1 MSKSVLIF
9 GAGSI
14 GNHMAYAARKLK
26 LNVYITDIKN
36 VSLVLMK
43 KIIYKKRY
51 GFWDNKIKIIKY
63 ENVFNLKKYFDL
75 IIIGTPPESH
85 IETFFKIKKKLNFNK
100 ILIEKPLTNFKNNL
114 KIFINE
120 KHLIRNKVFIG
131 YNHSISKSF
140 LFFLKLLKNKNKSEL
155 NEINIEWKESWKK
168 IMDAHFWLK
177 RLNKSYIS
185 KTRHGGGAL
194 HEHSHGL
201 HILILLLKIFK
212 IKIKKIKKNI
222 FFNKKLKYDESV
234 NIDIIKDNILI
245 NYNTNLI
252 SYRVKKKVMVA
263 GNNFSISWINNFK
276 KNYDAVIFNNKN
288 QNKIYKFKKTRSS
301 EFQNEIKYLL
311 NIKKSNVI
319 KSNLN
324 ISSGIEVMK
333 LINKILL

>member
-14 GNHMAYAARKLK
+14 GNHMAHAARKLK
-26 LNVYITDIKN
+26 LNVYVTDIKN
-36 VSLVLMK
+36 DSLVLMK
-43 KIIYKKRY
+43 QVVYKKRY
-51 GFWDNKIKIIKY
+51 GFWDDKIKIIEYK
-63 ENVFNLKKYFDL
+63 NVFNLKNYFDL
-75 IIIGTPPESH
+75 IIIGTPPQSH
-85 IETFFKIKKKLNFNK
+85 IKTFFKIKNKLKYNK

-114 KIFINE
+114 KIFADN
-120 KHLIRNKVFIG
+120 KYSIRNKVFIG
-131 YNHSISKSF
+131 YNHSISESF
-140 LFFLKLLKNKNKSEL
+140 LFFIELLKKKNKSEL
-155 NEINIEWKESWKK
+155 NEINVVWKESWKK

-177 RLNKSYIS
+177 KLNKSYIS
-185 KTRHGGGAL
+185 RTRHGGGAL

-201 HILILLLKIFK
+201 HILILLLNAFK

-222 FFNKKLKYDESV
+222 FYNKKLKYDESV
-234 NIDIIKDNILI
+234 NLDFIEDNILI

-252 SYRVKKKVMVA
+252 SYKIKKKVMVS

-276 KNYDAVIFNNKN
+276 KNFDAVIFSNKN
-288 QNKIYKFKKTRSS
+288 ITKIYKFKKTRSS

-311 NIKKSNVI
+311 NIKKKDVI

-324 ISSGIEVMK
+324 ISHGIEVMN

>member
-140 LFFLKLLKNKNKSEL
+140 LFFLKLS
-155 NEINIEWKESWKK
+155 
-168 IMDAHFWLK
+168 
-177 RLNKSYIS
+177 
-185 KTRHGGGAL
+185 
-194 HEHSHGL
+194 
-201 HILILLLKIFK
+201 
-212 IKIKKIKKNI
+212 
-222 FFNKKLKYDESV
+222 
-234 NIDIIKDNILI
+234 
-245 NYNTNLI
+245 
-252 SYRVKKKVMVA
+252 
-263 GNNFSISWINNFK
+263 
-276 KNYDAVIFNNKN
+276 
-288 QNKIYKFKKTRSS
+288 
-301 EFQNEIKYLL
+301 
-311 NIKKSNVI
+311 
-319 KSNLN
+319 
-324 ISSGIEVMK
+324 
-333 LINKILL
+333 